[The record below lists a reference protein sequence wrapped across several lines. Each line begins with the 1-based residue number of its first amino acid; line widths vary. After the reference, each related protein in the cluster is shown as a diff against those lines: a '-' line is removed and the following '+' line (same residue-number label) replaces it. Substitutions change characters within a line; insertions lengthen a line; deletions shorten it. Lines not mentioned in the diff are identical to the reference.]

1 MILSWFH
8 SLIQERRTYIPQ
20 GWVKYYEFSFG
31 DLKAGEMTLT
41 DIEASCKGGQVQW
54 QKVHGILENA
64 IYGGRVDNDF
74 DMRVLRRYMERIFND
89 QTLSGQVKLS
99 DIIQVPQS
107 GQVRDCVQ
115 QINMVPEQQTPSI
128 FGLPANIDRSVQ
140 RFNSMLV
147 INQLKSL
154 QSISSDQIRFD
165 KDQWNKQLS
174 PILQLW
180 VTIYKKEEFRQI
192 KIT

>member
-1 MILSWFH
+1 
-8 SLIQERRTYIPQ
+8 
-20 GWVKYYEFSFG
+20 
-31 DLKAGEMTLT
+31 
-41 DIEASCKGGQVQW
+41 
-54 QKVHGILENA
+54 
-64 IYGGRVDNDF
+64 
-74 DMRVLRRYMERIFND
+74 MERIFND